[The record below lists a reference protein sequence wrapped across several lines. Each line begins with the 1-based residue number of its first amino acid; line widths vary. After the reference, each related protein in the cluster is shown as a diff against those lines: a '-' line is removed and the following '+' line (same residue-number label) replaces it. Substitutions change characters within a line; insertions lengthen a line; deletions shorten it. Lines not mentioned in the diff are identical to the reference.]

1 MVTFS
6 DSSVERYS
14 MKPGIIASG
23 LCLSVAVLVATTT
36 IADDQ
41 IAIAGIEVH
50 AAVDLV
56 AENENAIILDVRM
69 PIEYETSHI
78 SGSVN
83 VDVQDESFRDM
94 AAALDPAKTYI
105 VHCTK
110 NPAGGRSSRALE
122 TLQELGFENLYSL
135 DGGYIAWKDA
145 DLPLTESSD

>member
-6 DSSVERYS
+6 DSPRERYS
-14 MKPGIIASG
+14 MKSRIIASA
-23 LCLSVAVLVATTT
+23 LCLSLALLAAKTTT
-36 IADDQ
+36 ADEQ
-41 IAIAGIEVH
+41 TAVAGIEVN
-50 AAVDLV
+50 AAVNLV

-83 VDVQDESFRDM
+83 VDVQDESFREL
-94 AAALDPAKTYI
+94 AAALDPGKTYI

-110 NPAGGRSSRALE
+110 NPVGGRSSRALE

-135 DGGYIAWKDA
+135 DGGYIAWKEA
-145 DLPLTESSD
+145 DLPLTEPSD